1 VRISRGDV
9 IAPNPSIHSLHFA
22 RSFFSFSSILF
33 RVFLPIHPEVC

>member
-22 RSFFSFSSILF
+22 RFLSFSSILF
-33 RVFLPIHPEVC
+33 HVFLPIHPEVC